1 MEIGPPPRG
10 KQDAM
15 PDNPRDRDVV
25 AWSEQQAEALRR
37 YADQHPDV
45 AIDWPRVIDTVER
58 AGRGLL
64 DEIEAEIVR
73 ALYWHLMLATY
84 PEAANRREWQA
95 AAERGRRVSRTHM
108 AAGTRPRI
116 DLRRLYARAMRE
128 VRHLGPIG
136 AAEPRALRGE
146 CPISLDEW
154 LGEDLDAEA
163 LLRRMRA

>member
-1 MEIGPPPRG
+1 
-10 KQDAM
+10 M

-45 AIDWPRVIDTVER
+45 AIDWPWVIDTVER

-73 ALYWHLMLATY
+73 ALYWHLMSATY
-84 PEAANRREWQA
+84 PGAANRREWQA
-95 AAERGRRVSRTHM
+95 AAERGRRVSRIHM
-108 AAGTRPRI
+108 AAGPRPRI

-128 VRHLGPIG
+128 VRHLGPVG
-136 AAEPRALRGE
+136 ATEPRALRGE
-146 CPISLDEW
+146 CPISFDDW